1 MFALFIVLNRTEY
14 LKDVLKAVEDVGLS
28 CTVIDSV
35 SANQYVNFYSPNTF
49 ASYDV
54 PVVVGSMS
62 MADDDSGIIYNKTL
76 MVLVDDE
83 EKAQQAMQA
92 VESVVGDMARPG
104 TGIMFYVPVVKAA
117 GK

>member
-1 MFALFIVLNRTEY
+1 MLALFIVLNRTEY
-14 LKDVLKAVEDVGLS
+14 LKDVLKAVEDMGLS
-28 CTVIDSV
+28 CTVIDSI
-35 SANQYVNFYSPNTF
+35 SANQYINFYSPNTF
-49 ASYDV
+49 ASYNV

-76 MVLVDDE
+76 IMLVEDE
-83 EKAQQAMQA
+83 EKAQQAMET

-104 TGIMFYVPVVKAA
+104 TGIMFYVPVVKAV

>member
-1 MFALFIVLNRTEY
+1 MFALFIVLNKTEY
-14 LKDVLKAVEDVGLS
+14 LKDVIKALEDIGLD
-28 CTVIDSV
+28 CTVMDSL

-62 MADDDSGIIYNKTL
+62 MADEDSGITYNKTL
-76 MVLVDDE
+76 VTLADDE
-83 EKAQQAMQA
+83 EKASQAMKT
-92 VESVVGDMARPG
+92 VESVVGDMAIPG
-104 TGIMFYVPVVKAA
+104 TGIMFYVPVIKAV

>member
-1 MFALFIVLNRTEY
+1 MLALFIVLNRTEY
-14 LKDVLKAVEDVGLS
+14 LKDVLKVVEDMGLS

-35 SANQYVNFYSPNTF
+35 SANQYINFYSPNTF
-49 ASYDV
+49 ASYNV

-76 MVLVDDE
+76 IMLVEDE
-83 EKAQQAMQA
+83 EKAQHVMET
-92 VESVVGDMARPG
+92 VERVVGDMVRPC